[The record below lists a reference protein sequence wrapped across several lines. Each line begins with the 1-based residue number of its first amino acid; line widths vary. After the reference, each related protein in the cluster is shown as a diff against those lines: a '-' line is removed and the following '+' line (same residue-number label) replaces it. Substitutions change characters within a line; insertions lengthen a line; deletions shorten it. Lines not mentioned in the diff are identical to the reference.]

1 VGTPAD
7 RAIRRTPPASVKK
20 IANRNGERRRSL
32 LYPSIFY
39 PLLLL
44 PPAMST
50 RLISDDALLAQCR
63 WDQFRGSGPG
73 GQKRNKTSNAV
84 RLTHGPTGISATATE
99 SRSLSE
105 NKLYAL
111 RRLKLKL
118 AADLREP
125 VDLLMFA
132 PPEWFVSIRHENRI
146 AASHRHPLFA
156 AAGGLI
162 LDLMAALGGNP
173 AAVAINLGVSTT
185 AVIKLLETEPHL
197 WAAANHIRA
206 EAGLQPLAHRR

>member
-1 VGTPAD
+1 
-7 RAIRRTPPASVKK
+7 
-20 IANRNGERRRSL
+20 
-32 LYPSIFY
+32 
-39 PLLLL
+39 
-44 PPAMST
+44 MST
-50 RLISDDALLAQCR
+50 RLLSDDALLAQCR

-84 RLTHGPTGISATATE
+84 RLTHTPTGVSATATE

-118 AADLREP
+118 ASDLREP
-125 VDLLMFA
+125 ATFE
-132 PPEWFVSIRHENRI
+132 PPEWFLTIRHDNRI

-162 LDLMAALGGNP
+162 LDLLQALGGNP

-197 WAAANHIRA
+197 WAAANHILA
-206 EAGLQPLAHRR
+206 AAGLKSLAHRR